1 MYSYDTSER
10 PPVAVVM
17 VQVTDPTTGRQT
29 SLPGKLDTGA
39 AMSVLPTATVI
50 ALGLTA
56 RGDVW
61 VAGFDD
67 RATRL
72 PVYFVTLEVAG
83 CTIEMLR
90 VTEAS
95 RRQMLLGR
103 DVLNHFVATL
113 DGKNLTFNLVDP

>member
-1 MYSYDTSER
+1 MYSYDASER
-10 PPVAVVM
+10 PPVAVAM

-39 AMSVLPTATVI
+39 AMSVLPTATVT

-61 VAGFDD
+61 VAGYDD

-113 DGKNLTFNLVDP
+113 DGKNLTFDLVDP

>member
-1 MYSYDTSER
+1 MYSYDASER
-10 PPVAVVM
+10 PPVAVAM

-39 AMSVLPTATVI
+39 AMSVLPTATVT

-61 VAGFDD
+61 VAGYDD

-103 DVLNHFVATL
+103 DVLNHFVATF

>member
-1 MYSYDTSER
+1 
-10 PPVAVVM
+10 M

-39 AMSVLPTATVI
+39 AMSVLPTAMVT

-61 VAGFDD
+61 VAGYDD

-72 PVYFVTLEVAG
+72 PAYFVTLEVAG

-95 RRQMLLGR
+95 RRQVLLGR

-113 DGKNLTFNLVDP
+113 DGKNLTFDLVDP